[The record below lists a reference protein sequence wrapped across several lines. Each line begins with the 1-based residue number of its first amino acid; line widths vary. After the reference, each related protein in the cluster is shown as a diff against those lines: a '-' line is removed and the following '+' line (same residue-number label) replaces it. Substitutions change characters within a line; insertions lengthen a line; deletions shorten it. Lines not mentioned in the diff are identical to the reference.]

1 MTHSFL
7 EYVVQ
12 TSASNPKQI
21 SPPDFRKTF
30 PEIFRIMDRWQC
42 SQDEQCIL
50 LGIDSRTTL
59 NKYRRSE
66 YPPKI
71 NRDMLERMS
80 YILNI
85 NKSLKIIF
93 TNKDS
98 VNNWVRKPNSHPFFN
113 GSSAM
118 DVMLNGN
125 IADLYNVA
133 VQVKAW

>member
-1 MTHSFL
+1 M
-7 EYVVQ
+7 Q
-12 TSASNPKQI
+12 TSASSQKPP
-21 SPPDFRKTF
+21 SGPDFGKAF

-42 SQDEQCIL
+42 NQNEQCTL

-59 NKYRRSE
+59 NKYRRGK
-66 YPPKI
+66 YPARF

-93 TNKDS
+93 THKDS
-98 VNNWVRKPNSHPFFN
+98 ADNWVRKPSSHPFFN

-118 DVMLNGN
+118 DVMLHGN

-133 VQVKAW
+133 ARVNAWRGA

>member
-1 MTHSFL
+1 M
-7 EYVVQ
+7 E
-12 TSASNPKQI
+12 TSTSNLKQI
-21 SPPDFRKTF
+21 SNPDFRKAF

-42 SQDEQCIL
+42 SQDEQCTL

-59 NKYRRSE
+59 NKYRHGE
-66 YPPKI
+66 YPPNI

-85 NKSLKIIF
+85 NKNLKIIF
-93 TNKDS
+93 ANKES
-98 VNNWVRKPNSHPFFN
+98 VDNWVRKPNSHPFFN

-118 DVMLNGN
+118 NVMLHGN

-133 VQVKAW
+133 TRVKAW

>member
-1 MTHSFL
+1 
-7 EYVVQ
+7 
-12 TSASNPKQI
+12 
-21 SPPDFRKTF
+21 
-30 PEIFRIMDRWQC
+30 
-42 SQDEQCIL
+42 
-50 LGIDSRTTL
+50 
-59 NKYRRSE
+59 
-66 YPPKI
+66 
-71 NRDMLERMS
+71 MLERMS

-133 VQVKAW
+133 VQVKAWWRLFLREFQIQIDTIHRPSAC